1 MIIFFTIVPELR
13 WSMLFIFRSFKEN
26 FPFICTPHENYLHHK
41 LTTYTLSGGVTR
53 NWMGVPRQ
61 LHLPGENVRC
71 ACIQESLL
79 SDPKLKEYPNCK
91 PDSTSCKIKL

>member
-1 MIIFFTIVPELR
+1 MIYVFTVVPELSD
-13 WSMLFIFRSFKEN
+13 SMLFFSLLMDNCIS
-26 FPFICTPHENYLHHK
+26 ICTPHENYLHHK
-41 LTTYTLSGGVTR
+41 LTTYTPSGGVTR

-91 PDSTSCKIKL
+91 PDSTACKIKL